1 MSAELFQRWG
11 DSPILTARDFP
22 QPVNSVFNAAAAQV
36 DGETW
41 LLLRVEDRC
50 GRSHL
55 VRARSRDGKTDWRL
69 DAEPLLASDP
79 DRPEEAWGIED
90 PRLTR
95 LEEEGLWALTYTA
108 YSNRGPL
115 VALATSRDL
124 VEFKRLGPVLP
135 PDNKDAA
142 LFPRRFG
149 DRWVMLHRPAPAAS
163 GLAADIWIASSP
175 DLVHW
180 GGHRR
185 IMRARGPGWWDA
197 EKIGV
202 GPPPLPT
209 PEGWLLLYHGVR
221 RITHQDVY
229 RLGLALLD
237 SEDPAR
243 VIRRADAW
251 VLAPEKTYERSGD
264 VNNVVFPCGWILEEG
279 ELRLYYGCADTSLAL
294 ATAALSD
301 VLDWLRRHSAAG
313 EGGEA

>member
-1 MSAELFQRWG
+1 MPGEPFRRRGEA
-11 DSPILTARDFP
+11 PILTARDFP
-22 QPVNSVFNAAAAQV
+22 WPVNAVFNAAAALV
-36 DGETW
+36 GGETW
-41 LLLRVEDRC
+41 LLLRIEDRC

-55 VRARSRDGKTDWRL
+55 VRARSRDGERDWRL
-69 DAEPLLASDP
+69 DAAPLFSP
-79 DRPEEAWGIED
+79 HPSRPEEAWGIED

-108 YSNRGPL
+108 YSDRGPL
-115 VALATSRDL
+115 VELATSRDL
-124 VEFKRLGPVLP
+124 VAFERLGPVLP

-149 DRWVMLHRPAPAAS
+149 GRWAMLHRPSPP
-163 GLAADIWIASSP
+163 GFPPGIWIAYSP

-197 EKIGV
+197 HRIGA

-221 RITHQDVY
+221 RITRQEVY

-237 SEDPAR
+237 SEDPGR
-243 VIRRADAW
+243 VLRRADAW
-251 VLAPEKTYERSGD
+251 VLAPERTYERSGD
-264 VNNVVFPCGWILEEG
+264 VNNVVFPCGWVLDGG

-294 ATAALSD
+294 ATASLD
-301 VLDWLRRHSAAG
+301 EVLDWLRRHAG
-313 EGGEA
+313 GAEGGEA